1 MRAKEKLEFYRGE
14 FDYYQHVRK
23 SIYDIYP
30 LRTDK
35 RKTRDYFSEHLFAD
49 ARYRRMIKNSKGSSK
64 IVNFHEK
71 ENEIDHLIAYRV
83 RKEIQNAICDD
94 KTFLYAY
101 NIIELD
107 HNPYDND
114 YKGKTVKLKPESFDS
129 SAEIEKECIRYKED
143 YPKNNLGDYLLDK
156 INFEFYNRRF
166 CDLLMNEE
174 WWLLLFNKVYE
185 IFDRLRILAYDPF
198 KAHYL
203 ANNVYLGDKQMEES
217 ILDLLLIF
225 LKNYK
230 YDLSPVQKK
239 KLRMLALNIS
249 QYRDEH
255 FLTIDKIYL
264 DGVPSL
270 NLNEVD
276 WRKATKYFN
285 YKLITQ
291 WVTHPDFTHNQ
302 QLQILKLIKDRY
314 LTEKQRN
321 PYFFCYDL
329 SDCFSQLQ
337 QLLTS
342 DELPTGCNGS
352 PFPSTNTIDPN
363 QHKIQLPMVQMI
375 EHLNS
380 SLDEL
385 KEQNALLT
393 QIITQQNEELRVLHE
408 KHDAEIESMKRLLN
422 EHAEIYN
429 RKGLTLAQQI
439 LLFYYLFNEL
449 DVNFSNSFKMQWAR
463 FLEKVTGKHIQ
474 NIRAELNIDFDS
486 KKTKKNLKIVAD
498 LFRELLPKIS
508 AKIENDSK

>member
-198 KAHYL
+198 KAHFL

-264 DGVPSL
+264 DGIPSL

-291 WVTHPDFTHNQ
+291 WVTHPDFTHDQ
-302 QLQILKLIKDRY
+302 QLQILKLIEEKY
-314 LTEKQRN
+314 LNEKQRL
-321 PYFFCYDL
+321 PELSCYDL
-329 SDCFSQLQ
+329 AGCFSHLK
-337 QLLTS
+337 QLLWS
-342 DELPTGCNGS
+342 YNGAGVNPDPPHS
-352 PFPSTNTIDPN
+352 ANSQVDHHVMKQTID
-363 QHKIQLPMVQMI
+363 
-375 EHLNS
+375 
-380 SLDEL
+380 
-385 KEQNALLT
+385 EQNTVIQDLKICIDQLN

-429 RKGLTLAQQI
+429 HKGLTLAQQV

-498 LFRELLPKIS
+498 LFRELLPKITT
-508 AKIENDSK
+508 KIENDSK